1 MKTQILSQILSIVS
15 EVCEVKGEEI
25 LSRSKRADVVDA
37 RNIFVFNCSK
47 YGFQHATI
55 ADFIHRKRICTVRD
69 CISNHLNYSRQS
81 AAYRLLCAEV
91 AKKLAEMFQSTER

>member
-1 MKTQILSQILSIVS
+1 MKTQILTQILSVVS
-15 EVCEVKGEEI
+15 EVCEVTGEEI
-25 LSRSKRADVVDA
+25 LSHSKRADIVDA
-37 RNIFVFNCSK
+37 RNIFVYNCSK

-55 ADFIHRKRICTVRD
+55 ADFINRKRICTIRD

-91 AKKLAEMFQSTER
+91 AKKLSEMFPATDR